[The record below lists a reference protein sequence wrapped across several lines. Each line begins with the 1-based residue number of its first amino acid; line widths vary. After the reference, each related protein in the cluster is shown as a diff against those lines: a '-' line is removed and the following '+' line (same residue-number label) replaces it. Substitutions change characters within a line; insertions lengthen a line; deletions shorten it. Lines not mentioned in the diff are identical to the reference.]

1 MQKSSREKLFQ
12 KSKLF
17 LVFFLILISLGL
29 NSLNASTI
37 LLSPSMSSLNLT
49 QSLEEETSPQII
61 QRNTSNLKINKLASN
76 EEPIQYLI
84 EQGRQFNLKI
94 RQMKQMVTSSET
106 NVSIKSKVINTSFR
120 ILSTGENSSNEWK
133 NDIEP
138 DYGDVNVTTIFSGS
152 DNISR
157 FNFSENGETPVSGI
171 TNTKFLVSSNPDIT
185 SFPTIVSFDFQIQF
199 LSPEL
204 LSSPHTHTLALELRF
219 NNSSIT
225 FILSDFGGNFG
236 EILEENVARPNG
248 SDSLY
253 ILCNE
258 TAPFSWRNISYNITR
273 LITTYFSPEEY
284 PKFSSLET
292 LFCYMITSTPVYEYR
307 LTLDIK
313 NLEYFTSLPPCPP
326 INYSLGETMIFTD
339 NGTLSVSSTMGNFTF
354 YAYEDS
360 PWNNNAETYL
370 EVNVTRTKSL
380 EVFSISKDWNDTK
393 VKINLFLDIPN
404 ILEGA
409 SSSIIHIIIPSDW
422 TNISI
427 VNQSINLEFNN
438 QTEMLNEFILGKS
451 FRVNVYGMD
460 WGILEAWAPNYFSNI
475 VVPTDVSRSEVIQ
488 IRGDLRYSLPGDINL
503 YFQNESFLFH
513 QATLPMI
520 NSTFVFPE
528 ITITEQFPTGIL
540 QFTLNWSN
548 SWEFGI
554 YKKIVY
560 IHEEVSYYSVI
571 LFQSSTSVNIYQF
584 ESLLINLSLLKNGN
598 KYCTNS
604 TLVFL
609 IKGSECLFFSQ
620 TSGNNFI
627 LNVSHF
633 IWDPGDY
640 TLDVIASD
648 GSLFFAKDAVNLTV
662 EPASIFWSFENLQ
675 STLLRNDNVSFRLYS
690 YIQPQGEEFFQ
701 TLSGLNVRIWINDT
715 VISSYE
721 TNLEGFTDISF
732 DFEYSTIGDLLQV
745 AVEGMLEGEVFK
757 LQTLLFSISNETAP
771 GGGDRAYAHEIMRS
785 PVKANGTFYVYYY
798 IEYSNNNSNWFI
810 PIESFSSVIL
820 SAYILR
826 GNYVIGANFE
836 NQMLIW
842 TLEANQ
848 SFNDTLILELPG
860 PTVVTTKETL
870 SKEFRIK
877 IEAYSDITTN
887 NYTIEIDLKFLSFP
901 FSNLSLLD
909 SLNRDITNL
918 YPITIEGS
926 IISFSQLN
934 IIGGIEMC
942 YFLEGYLQELEVSV
956 RTSFKSSYVYN
967 ESIIG
972 SWEINTPINYSYSVL
987 YTILGLGSWKCHNTI
1002 LEVFPNASSVITA
1015 LLPPQRWNDSVS
1027 IQLIVNYFTDL
1038 TIVSSMQNF
1047 TISDPFAPTLDYSVE
1062 VFVDIIRVHAF
1073 IYEPEKASG
1082 VRNISLLMGEQN
1094 ITAKSLS
1101 INHYV
1106 FDIPMK
1112 TADSQF
1118 IKVIAVDWAGNEVL
1132 SDPININKFI
1142 SNSQSLLKLFE
1153 SQLFF
1158 PTLFSIV
1165 IISGIFI
1172 TRVIRKRKTSIL

>member
-1 MQKSSREKLFQ
+1 
-12 KSKLF
+12 
-17 LVFFLILISLGL
+17 V
-29 NSLNASTI
+29 
-37 LLSPSMSSLNLT
+37 
-49 QSLEEETSPQII
+49 
-61 QRNTSNLKINKLASN
+61 
-76 EEPIQYLI
+76 EPIKYFI
-84 EQGRQFNLKI
+84 EQGRQFDLKI

-138 DYGDVNVTTIFSGS
+138 DYGDVNLTTIFSGS
-152 DNISR
+152 DDYFR
-157 FNFSENGETPVSGI
+157 FNFSENGETPASGI

-185 SFPTIVSFDFQIQF
+185 SFPTSVSFDFQIPF
-199 LSPEL
+199 LSSEL
-204 LSSPHTHTLALELRF
+204 LSSPHTLALELRF

-225 FILSDFGGNFG
+225 FILSDFGGNLG
-236 EILEENVARPNG
+236 EILEENVSRPNG

-258 TAPFSWRNISYNITR
+258 TAPFNWRNISYNITR

-284 PKFSSLET
+284 KKFSSLET
-292 LFCYMITSTPVYEYR
+292 LFCYMITFTPDYR

-313 NLEYFTSLPPCPP
+313 NLEYVTSLPPCPP

-339 NGTLSVSSTMGNFTF
+339 NGTLSFNSTMGNFTF
-354 YAYEDS
+354 NAYEDS

-370 EVNVTRTKSL
+370 EVNVTRRKVL
-380 EVFSISKDWNDTK
+380 EVFPISKDWNDTK
-393 VKINLFLDIPN
+393 VKINLVLDIPN
-404 ILEGA
+404 ILESA

-438 QTEMLNEFILGKS
+438 LTEMLNEFILGKS
-451 FRVNVYGMD
+451 YRVNVYEMD
-460 WGILEAWAPNYFSNI
+460 CGILEAWSPNYFSNI
-475 VVPTDVSRSEVIQ
+475 DVPTDVSRSEVIQ
-488 IRGDLRYSLPGDINL
+488 VRGALRYPLPGDINL

-513 QATLPMI
+513 QVTLPMI
-520 NSTFVFPE
+520 NSTFFFPE

-560 IHEEVSYYSVI
+560 IHEEVSNHSVI
-571 LFQSSTSVNIYQF
+571 LFQSSQSVNIYQF

-598 KYCTNS
+598 KYYTNS

-609 IKGSECLFFSQ
+609 IKGSECLFFSK
-620 TSGNNFI
+620 TSSNNFI

-648 GSLFFAKDAVNLTV
+648 GNLFFAKDAVNLTV

-675 STLLRNDNVSFRLYS
+675 STLLRNENVSFRLYS
-690 YIQPQGEEFFQ
+690 YIHPQGEEFFL

-715 VISSYE
+715 IISCYE
-721 TNLEGFTDISF
+721 TNLEGFIDISF
-732 DFEYSTIGDLLQV
+732 DFEYSTIGDLFQV

-757 LQTLLFSISNETAP
+757 LQTLLFFISNETIP
-771 GGGDRAYAHEIMRS
+771 GGGDKAYAHEIMRS

-826 GNYVIGANFE
+826 GNYVIGANIE

-848 SFNDTLILELPG
+848 SFNDTLILELPC

-870 SKEFRIK
+870 SKKFRIK
-877 IEAYSDITTN
+877 IEAYSEITTN
-887 NYTIEIDLKFLSFP
+887 NYTIEIDLKSLSLP

-918 YPITIEGS
+918 YPIFIEGS
-926 IISFSQLN
+926 IVSFSQLN
-934 IIGGIEMC
+934 IIGGIEMS
-942 YFLEGYLQELEVSV
+942 YFLEGYLQELVVSV
-956 RTSFKSSYVYN
+956 RKSFKSSYVYN

-987 YTILGLGSWKCHNTI
+987 YTILGLGTWKCHNTI

-1015 LLPPQRWNDSVS
+1015 LLPPQRWNDSIS
-1027 IQLIVNYFTDL
+1027 IQLKVDYFTDL
-1038 TIVSSMQNF
+1038 TIISPLQNF
-1047 TISDPFAPTLDYSVE
+1047 TISDPFTPTLDYSVE
-1062 VFVDIIRVHAF
+1062 VVVNIIRVHAF

-1082 VRNISLLMGEQN
+1082 VRNISLLMEEQN
-1094 ITAKSLS
+1094 ITAKSFS
-1101 INHYV
+1101 FNHYV
-1106 FDIPMK
+1106 FDIPK
-1112 TADSQF
+1112 ETADSQF
-1118 IKVIAVDWAGNEVL
+1118 IKVFAVDWAGNEIL
-1132 SDPININKFI
+1132 SEPINIKEFI
-1142 SNSQSLLKLFE
+1142 SDSQSLLNPFE

-1172 TRVIRKRKTSIL
+1172 TRVIRKKKTSIL